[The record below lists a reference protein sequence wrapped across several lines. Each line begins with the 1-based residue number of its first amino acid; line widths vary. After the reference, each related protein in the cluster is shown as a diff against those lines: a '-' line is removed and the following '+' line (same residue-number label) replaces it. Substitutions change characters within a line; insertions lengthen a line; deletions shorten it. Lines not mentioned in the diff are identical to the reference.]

1 MREIILPSAR
11 DSEARSRRDFT
22 IIDET
27 QDYLVVDKPPQ
38 LLVHPTKPDGSV
50 TLWAELR
57 QLLAF
62 EIANAGQVSIVNR
75 LDRETSGIVLV
86 AKTAA
91 AAREFGL
98 LMQSHRISKEYHAI
112 VWSWPE
118 WDCKTV
124 DEAIIRQ
131 GRIARSAIYLKQ
143 TIDPRGNDAVTE
155 FHVQKR
161 FRKETTNGELFSLV
175 KARSFTGRTHQVRV
189 HLASLGH
196 PIVGDKIYGPDEKL
210 YLRFIES
217 GWTGALARDLLLDRH
232 ALHASRLR
240 IDEKRDWSSS
250 LPQDLHDWMHC

>member
-11 DSEARSRRDFT
+11 NSESKSGRDFT

-27 QDYLVVDKPPQ
+27 QDYIVVDKPPQ
-38 LLVHPTKPDGSV
+38 LLVHPTKPDGGV

-57 QLLAF
+57 QLLAY

-98 LMQSHRISKEYHAI
+98 LMQSHRVFKEYHAI
-112 VWSWPE
+112 VWGWPE

-124 DEAIIRQ
+124 DAAIIRES
-131 GRIARSAIYLKQ
+131 RIARSAIYLKQ
-143 TIDPRGNDAVTE
+143 TIDPRGNDAMSE
-155 FHVQKR
+155 FHVKRR
-161 FRKETTNGELFSLV
+161 FRKKTTRGELFSLV
-175 KARSFTGRTHQVRV
+175 KARPRTGRTHQVRV

-196 PIVGDKIYGPDEKL
+196 PIVGDKIYGPNEKL

-217 GWTGALARDLLLDRH
+217 GWTGALARELLLDRH

-250 LPQDLHDWMHC
+250 LPQDLRDWMHR

>member
-11 DSEARSRRDFT
+11 DSEPKSRRDFT

-27 QDYLVVDKPPQ
+27 QDYIVIDKAAQ
-38 LLVHPTKPDGSV
+38 LLIHPSKPDGAK

-57 QLLAF
+57 QLLVF
-62 EIANAGQVSIVNR
+62 EIANGGQVSVVNR

-98 LMQSHRISKEYHAI
+98 LMQSHRVSKEYHAI
-112 VWSWPE
+112 VWGWPE

-124 DEAIIRQ
+124 DAAIIRQ

-143 TIDPRGNDAVTE
+143 TIDARGVDAVTE

-161 FRKETTNGELFSLV
+161 FRRKTTNGELFSLV
-175 KARSFTGRTHQVRV
+175 KARPLTGRTHQIRA

-196 PIVGDKIYGPDEKL
+196 PIVGDKIYGPNERL
-210 YLRFIES
+210 YLQFIAT
-217 GWTGALARDLLLDRH
+217 GWTPELARQLLLDRH
-232 ALHASRLR
+232 ALHGSRLCF
-240 IDEKRDWSSS
+240 DQQRDWTSP
-250 LPQDLHDWMHC
+250 LPADLREWL